1 MKELYKIEV
10 FGRAGSGKTARAMEI
25 FERRKELKLGST
37 VVDDDEYVA
46 DFTGKDERR
55 HVVIETREA
64 DCDLTEIRFIK

>member
-10 FGRAGSGKTARAMEI
+10 LGRAGSGKTTRAMEI
-25 FERRKELKLGST
+25 FDRRKELNLGTT

-46 DFTGKDERR
+46 DYTGKDERL

-64 DCDLTEIRFIK
+64 DCALTEIRFIK